1 MTKWI
6 DSETVAG
13 LLRPGMTVFVA
24 GATAE
29 PKEILE
35 GLARQGQ
42 HCAGVRFV
50 CVSIPGLNQV
60 DFSTLHPE
68 TDSTVFLSTP
78 GNRESVASG
87 RVDFLPL
94 HYSAIFN
101 YLERHTKIDV
111 AILQLPPAGSDGYSY
126 GISTDF
132 APAVV
137 QRADLVIG
145 EINQQQPI
153 PVDALRIPNDEL
165 DYIVACNRP
174 VPTMPTATIDETAL
188 EISHHVSQLIMD
200 GDCIQIG
207 IGAVPSATLTAL
219 SAKNDLGFHS
229 GMISDGVMAL
239 AESGN
244 ITGNN
249 KTLDPGKIV
258 SGVTLGSQ
266 PLIDWAGMAPELAI
280 RPVSYTHDCD
290 VIRKIDN
297 FVSVNSALQVDLFG
311 QVNSDM
317 LKGHQVS
324 GTGGAVDMMRG
335 ATLSNGGKSIIAL
348 AATAAGGS
356 TSRIV
361 PALSAQTAATALRTD
376 VDYVVTEYGARQ
388 IRYLPV
394 QARAKALIEIAHPDF
409 RDRLRDQWNGLR

>member
-1 MTKWI
+1 
-6 DSETVAG
+6 
-13 LLRPGMTVFVA
+13 
-24 GATAE
+24 
-29 PKEILE
+29 
-35 GLARQGQ
+35 
-42 HCAGVRFV
+42 
-50 CVSIPGLNQV
+50 
-60 DFSTLHPE
+60 
-68 TDSTVFLSTP
+68 
-78 GNRESVASG
+78 
-87 RVDFLPL
+87 
-94 HYSAIFN
+94 
-101 YLERHTKIDV
+101 
-111 AILQLPPAGSDGYSY
+111 
-126 GISTDF
+126 
-132 APAVV
+132 
-137 QRADLVIG
+137 
-145 EINQQQPI
+145 
-153 PVDALRIPNDEL
+153 
-165 DYIVACNRP
+165 
-174 VPTMPTATIDETAL
+174 MPTATIDETAL